1 MEERHGWVLA
11 TFLRRLAAH
20 LIDTVLFHLPLLVI
34 ILALVGSIISGIES
48 GGPEPPGDNGDGL
61 LRVMMGVML
70 GSLALLVGYAIWWLF
85 ALRRGQTPGKQ
96 LVGIRVIKDN
106 GEPSGWGYTLL
117 REFVIKGLLA
127 GFLSGMTGG
136 IYFAADHL
144 WPLWDR
150 DRQALHDKMIGTLVV
165 QNRR

>member
-1 MEERHGWVLA
+1 MEERRGWVLA
-11 TFLRRLAAH
+11 TFLQRLAAY
-20 LIDTVLFHLPLLVI
+20 LIDTVLFDLPLLVI
-34 ILALVGSIISGIES
+34 IILALVSIES
-48 GGPEPPGDNGDGL
+48 GGPEPPEDNGDGL
-61 LRVMMGVML
+61 LIVMIGVML
-70 GSLALLVGYAIWWLF
+70 GSMALLVGYAVWWLF

-96 LVGIRVIKDN
+96 MVGIRVVKDD
-106 GEPSGWGYTLL
+106 GEPSGWGYTFL
-117 REFVIKGLLA
+117 REFVIKGLLG

-165 QNRR
+165 QSRR

>member
-11 TFLRRLAAH
+11 TFLQRLAAY
-20 LIDTVLFHLPLLVI
+20 LIDTVLFDLPLLVI
-34 ILALVGSIISGIES
+34 ILALVGIES
-48 GGPEPPGDNGDGL
+48 GGPEPPEDNGVGL
-61 LRVMMGVML
+61 LIVMIGVML
-70 GSLALLVGYAIWWLF
+70 GSMALLVGYAVWWLF

-96 LVGIRVIKDN
+96 MVGIRVVKDD
-106 GEPSGWGYTLL
+106 GEPSGWGYTFL
-117 REFVIKGLLA
+117 REFVIKGLLG